1 MVRAEFF
8 RAGFSV
14 AVVIVLQLFSTSGLK
29 ATVLRYLPLDRQCAE
44 ARIIAVA
51 RAEDQVS
58 AWNPE
63 KTRIYT
69 ETRFTLE
76 EVLKG
81 KVSSS
86 LTVRQLGGRVGD
98 IAQSVAGSPVFVKGR
113 RYVLFLAPLADGKYR
128 IVGFSQGCYP
138 IVSDQEGKE
147 RISPQLS
154 SAAGVHIVGR
164 DKKVMIGSISLQE
177 FLAKVRLNLENN
189 PE

>member
-14 AVVIVLQLFSTSGLK
+14 AVVIVLQLFSTSGLE

-69 ETRFTLE
+69 ETRFS
-76 EVLKG
+76 KA
-81 KVSSS
+81 
-86 LTVRQLGGRVGD
+86 R
-98 IAQSVAGSPVFVKGR
+98 
-113 RYVLFLAPLADGKYR
+113 
-128 IVGFSQGCYP
+128 SQG
-138 IVSDQEGKE
+138 
-147 RISPQLS
+147 LS
-154 SAAGVHIVGR
+154 RCA
-164 DKKVMIGSISLQE
+164 SLAVE
-177 FLAKVRLNLENN
+177 
-189 PE
+189 

>member
-14 AVVIVLQLFSTSGLK
+14 AVVIVLQLFSTSGLE

-81 KVSSS
+81 KVSRS

-128 IVGFSQGCYP
+128 IVGFSH
-138 IVSDQEGKE
+138 
-147 RISPQLS
+147 L
-154 SAAGVHIVGR
+154 AASGPPWAP
-164 DKKVMIGSISLQE
+164 MS
-177 FLAKVRLNLENN
+177 FLAFPSDGPKRYLGGKQVSLYWGEGS
-189 PE
+189 PESMHGLKGLSVIIMESW